1 MQWLRRNLITGI
13 VVIVPIAISVA
24 AFIWLFGLI
33 DGVMGPI
40 YSGWLGREIPGLGL
54 LTLAALVVLVGALA
68 TNVILGRL
76 LSRGEEWL
84 LRLPLFGTVY
94 ATVKQLVTA
103 FSPESQVGF
112 KRVVLVDDPKRGL
125 VLGFLTK
132 EFRLEGD
139 EAPAAA
145 GSQATGDDWDSWT
158 HVAVYVPTNHVYFGD
173 IHIYPRSVV
182 SFPSLTV
189 QEGLQVFLTGG
200 MALGERLRT
209 EREKL
214 GGGGSESSVDP

>member
-1 MQWLRRNLITGI
+1 MQWLRRSLITGI

-68 TNVILGRL
+68 TNVLLGRL

-94 ATVKQLVTA
+94 ATVRQLVTA
-103 FSPESQVGF
+103 FSPDTEVGF
-112 KRVVLVDDPKRGL
+112 KRVVLVDDPRRGL

-132 EFRLEGD
+132 EFRLEEGD
-139 EAPAAA
+139 GEGVTEAGGTDGED
-145 GSQATGDDWDSWT
+145 GSLT
-158 HVAVYVPTNHVYFGD
+158 HVVVYVPTNHVYFGD

-200 MALGERLRT
+200 MSLNERLRT

-214 GGGGSESSVDP
+214 SAGGSGSPLAP